1 MAVQID
7 KEVFERDRLGA
18 YKFTIRWRMDTRSEA
33 IRGVPPYHE
42 GLPLESIKG
51 TPWIGKNSDYLVDAI
66 YSGIPDTI
74 SAGSEEREE
83 DSYELIT
90 EEREVPIEKFPD
102 QEWLK
107 ENYGSYID
115 ASTGEM
121 KFYLELTKYLEKNRL
136 GTPLTIN
143 NVGQGRGTVSVRNP
157 LFGTK
162 SFPVPYTVAIWRFVR
177 KRVPAKA
184 EKEAMTVIDKLP
196 RGFDWGGPK
205 LQWYVRPLQKRKTG
219 NAWEIEWRAE
229 ELNEFTDPE
238 FLLKVKEINGRDKR

>member
-18 YKFTIRWRMDTRSEA
+18 YKFTVRWRMDTRAEA
-33 IRGVPPYHE
+33 IRGVPPFHE
-42 GLPLESIKG
+42 GLPLESVKG

-102 QEWLK
+102 IPWLV
-107 ENYGSYID
+107 ENYR
-115 ASTGEM
+115 AMETPAGEIIFAA
-121 KFYLELTKYLEKNRL
+121 KLDKSKTRI
-136 GTPLTIN
+136 GTPLTID
-143 NVGQGRGTVSVRNP
+143 NVGTKREDDRVSNP
-157 LFGTK
+157 LWGTK
-162 SFPVPYTVAIWRFVR
+162 TFPVPYTVAVWRFVR

-196 RGFDWGGPK
+196 AGFDWRGPK

-229 ELNEFTDPE
+229 ELTEFADPE
-238 FLLKVKEINGRDKR
+238 FLRKIKEINGRDKR

>member
-102 QEWLK
+102 IPWLK
-107 ENYGSYID
+107 ETYG
-115 ASTGEM
+115 AFGGEGGIS
-121 KFYLELTKYLEKNRL
+121 FPEFLPVAQPRI
-136 GTPLTIN
+136 GTPLTIEN
-143 NVGQGRGTVSVRNP
+143 TREKRSDGWELRNP

-162 SFPVPYTVAIWRFVR
+162 TFPVPYTVAVWRFVR
-177 KRVPAKA
+177 KRVPPRA

-196 RGFDWGGPK
+196 AGFDWRGPK

-229 ELNEFTDPE
+229 ELTEFADPE
-238 FLLKVKEINGRDKR
+238 FLRKAKELNGRGKR